1 MSQLSPVRIAV
12 IDDWQSV
19 AGQVVDWSALT
30 PVGDVTFLHEFP
42 ADTAALA
49 ARLQCYDVICAM
61 RERTR
66 FDRALMMQLP
76 QLKLLVTSGMKNAAI
91 DIAAAGELGISVAGT
106 DGNPYATPE
115 LTWALI
121 MALTRNLLAEATAL
135 RSGGWQQGLGTS
147 LHGRTLGI
155 LGLGK
160 IGRKVARYA
169 QAFGMETIAWSEN
182 LTAERAAESGVTYVD
197 KATLFAQAD
206 VLSVHLVLSGRTR
219 AMVDAPSLALMKPSA
234 YVVNTARGP
243 IIDEAAL
250 IAALHERR
258 IAGAAL
264 DVFDQ
269 EPLPAAH
276 PFRAMDNV
284 LATPHIGYVTR
295 ESYQVFFSDMIEDI
309 LAWHAG
315 RPIRLLA

>member
-1 MSQLSPVRIAV
+1 MSPLSPLRIAV

-19 AGQVVDWSALT
+19 AGRLVDWSALA
-30 PVGDVTFLHEFP
+30 PVGEVIFLHEFP
-42 ADTAALA
+42 ADTAVLIE
-49 ARLQCYDVICAM
+49 RLRSYDVICAM

-66 FDRALMMQLP
+66 FDRALLMQLP

-106 DGNPYATPE
+106 GGDPYAAPE
-115 LTWALI
+115 LTWALV
-121 MALTRNLLAEATAL
+121 MALTRNLLAEGNAL
-135 RSGGWQQGLGTS
+135 KSGGWQQGLGVS

-182 LTAERAAESGVTYVD
+182 LTAERAAESGVIYVD
-197 KATLFAQAD
+197 KQTLFAQSD
-206 VLSVHLVLSGRTR
+206 VLSVHLVLSERSRGI
-219 AMVDAPSLALMKPSA
+219 VDAASLARMKPGA

-250 IAALHERR
+250 IDALRKKR

-269 EPLPAAH
+269 EPLPAGH
-276 PFRAMDNV
+276 PFRTLDNV

-295 ESYQVFFSDMIEDI
+295 ESYSLFFSHMIEDI